1 MGVSNV
7 SNTRLRLP
15 TLRSFPRRGNV
26 GESEPTIPWCSVVFG
41 AEPDSGQKDGLE
53 STVAPRDTAGASRE
67 AVARVSS
74 SGNWAPTMHPDV
86 WFRKRCCW
94 LSSRL
99 SIFLQSG
106 TYLPLELC
114 NVMENIFRAFC
125 ALAKLPDDSRCPIP
139 PVNRWSSP
147 GTQQVSGDGSASF
160 ASWDRDTD
168 SCSFLNF

>member
-1 MGVSNV
+1 MSPTRDSVCPHCAASHGVGTSV
-7 SNTRLRLP
+7 SQSRP
-15 TLRSFPRRGNV
+15 SRGAV
-26 GESEPTIPWCSVVFG
+26 WSSEQS
-41 AEPDSGQKDGLE
+41 PDSGQKDGLE
-53 STVAPRDTAGASRE
+53 STVAPRDAAGASRG

-74 SGNWAPTMHPDV
+74 SGHWAPTMHPDV

-160 ASWDRDTD
+160 ASWDRDTE